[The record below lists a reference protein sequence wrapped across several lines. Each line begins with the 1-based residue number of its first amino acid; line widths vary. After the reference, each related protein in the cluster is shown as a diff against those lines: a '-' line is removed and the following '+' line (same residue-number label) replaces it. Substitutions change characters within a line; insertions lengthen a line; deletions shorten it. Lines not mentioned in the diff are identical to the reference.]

1 MQENNILKEGFL
13 DKDVSKNLEENL
25 KYVNQSFDKCNDL
38 IIRRI
43 NIGGNPV
50 YGAAIIY
57 INGMPEEEYIEQSVI
72 QRLIN
77 AFIDNDEENN
87 INITPQRLLGLN
99 EGNIIKNLT
108 NVFDAIVS
116 GNTVLII
123 NGVDHVLD
131 IFMQDPPTRAIEEP
145 QTETVIRGPREG
157 FTESID
163 INTTL
168 VRKKIMN
175 PNLKVE
181 KMRIGTQTRSKVSI
195 MYLSKI
201 ADPKIVEEVKRRL
214 SRIELDSGL
223 DSTYISEYIQ
233 DQSPYSIAPTVYK
246 TEKPDKAASKILE
259 GRVLIFVDGSPIAL
273 VVPCVF
279 IEFLH
284 SSEDYYS
291 NAVFA
296 TVSRFLRAGAFAVA
310 LLFPAFWVSIVMY
323 HIELVP
329 TSLVVSIVKARAGV
343 PFSSLWETFFMM
355 LIFEVL
361 REAGIRMPRTVGQTI
376 SVVGAVIIG
385 QAAVQAGLV
394 SVPVIIIVSVT
405 TLSSYTI
412 PSPEMIDMTLVPRF
426 LLLFIGGYF
435 GLVGVLTLLIIFLT
449 YMVSLR
455 SFGVPYM
462 GGYAPIAGD
471 TLPDSLVRMPLDSM
485 KKRPRL
491 YTWTDS
497 IRRKPRRKKY

>member
-1 MQENNILKEGFL
+1 MQENNILKESFL
-13 DKDVSKNLEENL
+13 DVDVSKDLEENL
-25 KYVNQSFDKCNDL
+25 KYVSEIFDKCDDL

-43 NIGGNPV
+43 NIGGNPA

-72 QRLIN
+72 QRLID
-77 AFIDNDEENN
+77 AFIDNEDENN
-87 INITPQRLLGLN
+87 INIIPQRLLGLN
-99 EGNIIKNLT
+99 EGNILKNLT
-108 NVFDAIVS
+108 KVFDAIVN
-116 GNTVLII
+116 GDTVLII
-123 NGVDHVLD
+123 DGVDHVLD
-131 IFMQDPPTRAIEEP
+131 IFTQDPPTRAIEEP

-157 FTESID
+157 FTEAID
-163 INTTL
+163 INVTL
-168 VRKKIMN
+168 IRKKIMN

-181 KMRIGTQTRSKVSI
+181 NMRIGTQTRSKVKI
-195 MYLSKI
+195 IYLSNI
-201 ADPKIVEEVKRRL
+201 ANPKIVEEVKNRL

-233 DQSPYSIAPTVYK
+233 DPTPYSIVPTTYK

-259 GRVLIFVDGSPIAL
+259 GRVLIFADGSPIAL
-273 VVPCVF
+273 IVPCVF

-296 TVSRFLRAGAFAVA
+296 TVSRFIRAGAFIVA
-310 LLFPAFWVSIVMY
+310 ILLPAFWVSIVTY
-323 HIELVP
+323 HIELIP
-329 TSLVVSIVKARAGV
+329 TSLVVSVIKARSGV

-412 PSPEMIDMTLVPRF
+412 PSPEMIDMTLLPRF
-426 LLLFIGGYF
+426 ILLFMGGYF
-435 GLVGVLTLLIIFLT
+435 GLVGVLSLMIIFLT

-455 SFGVPYM
+455 SFGVPFM

-471 TLPDSLVRMPLDSM
+471 TLQDSLVRMPLETM

-491 YTWTDS
+491 FTWRDS
-497 IRRKPRRKKY
+497 IRRKSRRKKY

>member
-1 MQENNILKEGFL
+1 
-13 DKDVSKNLEENL
+13 
-25 KYVNQSFDKCNDL
+25 
-38 IIRRI
+38 
-43 NIGGNPV
+43 
-50 YGAAIIY
+50 
-57 INGMPEEEYIEQSVI
+57 
-72 QRLIN
+72 
-77 AFIDNDEENN
+77 
-87 INITPQRLLGLN
+87 
-99 EGNIIKNLT
+99 
-108 NVFDAIVS
+108 
-116 GNTVLII
+116 
-123 NGVDHVLD
+123 
-131 IFMQDPPTRAIEEP
+131 
-145 QTETVIRGPREG
+145 
-157 FTESID
+157 
-163 INTTL
+163 
-168 VRKKIMN
+168 
-175 PNLKVE
+175 
-181 KMRIGTQTRSKVSI
+181 
-195 MYLSKI
+195 
-201 ADPKIVEEVKRRL
+201 
-214 SRIELDSGL
+214 
-223 DSTYISEYIQ
+223 
-233 DQSPYSIAPTVYK
+233 
-246 TEKPDKAASKILE
+246 
-259 GRVLIFVDGSPIAL
+259 
-273 VVPCVF
+273 
-279 IEFLH
+279 
-284 SSEDYYS
+284 
-291 NAVFA
+291 
-296 TVSRFLRAGAFAVA
+296 
-310 LLFPAFWVSIVMY
+310 
-323 HIELVP
+323 
-329 TSLVVSIVKARAGV
+329 VVSIVKARAGV